1 MKVSGVNGHIW
12 TAPTRRAMILGA
24 HVSIAGGVE
33 LAPERGRK
41 VGTDCIQVFS
51 RSPRML
57 RNAKPVTEEQGQRFQ
72 EAMKKHRQR
81 AAVIHG
87 NYLINLCAPDRNL
100 LKVARVA
107 LVDEME
113 NAQAM
118 GVRHLIFHPGSHRGK
133 GLRWGIRRIAASL
146 DAAVKKA
153 DAPDVQLTLE
163 NTAGQGDT
171 VGDTLE
177 SLRDILIA
185 TRARERL
192 AVCIDTCHAFAAG
205 YDFRTEDL
213 YDAFIARIEAT
224 LGLDA
229 VQAFHLND
237 SKTPLGS
244 GRDRH
249 EDAGRGEMGTKP
261 FELLVNDARWQ
272 DTPACLEYPGTDGG
286 YRKNLKRLRLLIRPP
301 GQHL

>member
-1 MKVSGVNGHIW
+1 
-12 TAPTRRAMILGA
+12 MILGA

-33 LAPERGRK
+33 LAPQRGKK
-41 VGTDCIQVFS
+41 VGCECIQVFS

-57 RNAKPVTEEQGQRFQ
+57 RKAKPVTEEQGRLFQ
-72 EAMKKHRQR
+72 ENMTKYKQR

-100 LKVARVA
+100 LQVSRRA

-118 GVRHLIFHPGSHRGK
+118 GVRHMIFHPGSHRGK
-133 GLRWGIRRIAASL
+133 GLKWGIKTIAASL

-153 DAPDVQLTLE
+153 DAPDVLLTLE

-177 SLRDILIA
+177 VLRDILEGA
-185 TRARERL
+185 RARDRL
-192 AVCIDTCHAFAAG
+192 AVCLDTCHAFAAG
-205 YDFRTEDL
+205 YDFRSEEL
-213 YDAFIARIEAT
+213 YDAFVARVEETI
-224 LGLDA
+224 GIDR
-229 VQAFHLND
+229 VQAFHLNG

-249 EDAGRGEMGTKP
+249 EDTGKGEMGLRP
-261 FELLVNDARWQ
+261 FEFLVNDPRWR
-272 DTPACLEYPGTDGG
+272 DRPGCLEYPGTDGG
-286 YRKNLKRLRLLIRPP
+286 YRKNLKVLRSLI
-301 GQHL
+301 H

>member
-1 MKVSGVNGHIW
+1 V
-12 TAPTRRAMILGA
+12 ILGA

-41 VGTDCIQVFS
+41 VGAECIQVFS

-57 RNAKPVTEEQGQRFQ
+57 RNAKPVTPEQGLRFQ
-72 EAMKKHRQR
+72 ESMRTHRQKV
-81 AAVIHG
+81 AVIHG
-87 NYLINLCAPDRNL
+87 NYLMNLCAPDKNL
-100 LKVARVA
+100 LQVARNA

-133 GLRWGIRRIAASL
+133 GLNWGIRTIAASL
-146 DAAVKKA
+146 DATLKRA
-153 DAPDVQLTLE
+153 DADDVQLTLE

-177 SLRDILIA
+177 SLRDILAA
-185 TRARERL
+185 TKARDRL

-205 YDFRTEDL
+205 YDFRTEGR
-213 YDAFIARIEAT
+213 YDAFIGRIEET
-224 LGLDA
+224 IGLDA

-244 GRDRH
+244 KRDRH
-249 EDAGRGEMGTKP
+249 EDTGRGEMGVRP
-261 FELLVNDARWQ
+261 FELLVNDPRWR

-286 YRKNLKRLRLLIRPP
+286 YRKNLKRLRALIHGP
-301 GQHL
+301 GSRHV